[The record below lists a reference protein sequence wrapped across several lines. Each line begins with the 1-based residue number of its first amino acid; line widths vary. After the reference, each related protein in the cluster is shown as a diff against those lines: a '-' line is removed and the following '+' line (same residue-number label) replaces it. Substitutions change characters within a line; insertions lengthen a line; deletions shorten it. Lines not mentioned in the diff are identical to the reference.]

1 MTKYISRGILI
12 PRVCSKPTILP
23 LLKAQYVFPRNKGK
37 EKRLSYKFFKRHY
50 SNLSYIAITD
60 LAPASPDSVPT
71 VGSGTAQGFLAT
83 KAKLSFATPVIKS
96 LLLEPK
102 GSAWVTGRKGNKR
115 RELGFLLPLPITW
128 CSRPPGPPRLWDGQ
142 SRKHSHAVWM
152 PLARSCPGFVHA
164 QRKSWYN
171 KLLRISLPSVED
183 AMMFSILS
191 LETTTFS
198 VLNDKRFCIYFTTY
212 YTSQLK

>member
-60 LAPASPDSVPT
+60 LAPTSPDSVPT

-83 KAKLSFATPVIKS
+83 KAKQLRHTSNKEPVAGA
-96 LLLEPK
+96 K
-102 GSAWVTGRKGNKR
+102 G
-115 RELGFLLPLPITW
+115 
-128 CSRPPGPPRLWDGQ
+128 
-142 SRKHSHAVWM
+142 
-152 PLARSCPGFVHA
+152 
-164 QRKSWYN
+164 
-171 KLLRISLPSVED
+171 
-183 AMMFSILS
+183 LS
-191 LETTTFS
+191 LGDWEKGQQAQGAGLSAPTAHDVVQQTSRSSSPVGWAKQKAQPRCLDAPGTQLPWLCPCPEE
-198 VLNDKRFCIYFTTY
+198 VLV
-212 YTSQLK
+212 